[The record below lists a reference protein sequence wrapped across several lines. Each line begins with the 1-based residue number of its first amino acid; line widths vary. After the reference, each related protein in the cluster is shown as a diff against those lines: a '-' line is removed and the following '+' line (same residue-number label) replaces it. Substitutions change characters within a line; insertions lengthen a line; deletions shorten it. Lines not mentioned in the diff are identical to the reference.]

1 MSNGFR
7 MEAPFT
13 EGISYISRDEEAAAR
28 RRLAERESRQAAMR
42 DITADQMDAD
52 AVQFLDDTRGYIDR
66 CLENGEVSHYSPNV
80 RLYFVGHTDKKSTQA
95 G

>member
-1 MSNGFR
+1 
-7 MEAPFT
+7 
-13 EGISYISRDEEAAAR
+13 
-28 RRLAERESRQAAMR
+28 MR